1 MHEYF
6 GCLCT
11 LMLFLCKKWGNVGIV
26 RKQDVDKTSGTTGK
40 QQYFSIKGTVRS
52 IAELEW
58 RVSV

>member
-1 MHEYF
+1 
-6 GCLCT
+6 
-11 LMLFLCKKWGNVGIV
+11 MLFLCKKWGNVGIV
-26 RKQDVDKTSGTTGK
+26 RKQDVDKTSGTTEK